1 MKKYFNCF
9 GALICASIVIFTSC
23 NNDNSNEG
31 NNLFANERLVSE
43 IVCYYQDEY
52 ESFRVLFEYNDN
64 NQVDRV
70 LYFEEGDCEEV
81 QDFFYYSDHIR
92 VSYEDGY
99 YVDVW
104 LNDKGYVSNVTEEDF
119 EDYYEYDSNDRL
131 SKVIVYAYDEVE
143 YFTRFSWFDEN
154 VISVVDTGGDIYE
167 MEYNQYDH
175 SRINIDLNNFIAMYV
190 LDSDYD
196 GFWEVWPLK
205 VAGKVS
211 KNYMVSQFMD
221 WEDGQQISK
230 LDWTFVGRY
239 PTKCCISVI
248 TKYDEDEDGVFD
260 EINEY
265 DDVLTIYIKYCD

>member
-23 NNDNSNEG
+23 NNDNSSEG

-52 ESFRVLFEYNDN
+52 QPFRALFEYNDS

-70 LYFEEGDCEEV
+70 LYFEEGDCVEV
-81 QDFFYYSDHIR
+81 QDYSYSSDRIR
-92 VSYEDGY
+92 VSSEDGY
-99 YVDVW
+99 YMDVW
-104 LNDKGYVSNVTEEDF
+104 LNDKGYVSNVTEEDVKY
-119 EDYYEYDSNDRL
+119 YYEYDSNDRL
-131 SKVIVYAYDEVE
+131 SKVRCTYDYDEV
-143 YFTRFSWFDEN
+143 YFTRFSWSDEN
-154 VISVVDTGGDIYE
+154 VVSVINSGDIYE

-175 SRINIDLNNFIAMYV
+175 SRINIDLNNFIAIYV
-190 LDSDYD
+190 LDSEYD
-196 GFWEVWPLK
+196 GFWDVWPLK

-221 WEDGQQISK
+221 WGDGQQISK

-248 TKYDEDEDGVFD
+248 SKYDDDEDGVD

-265 DDVLTIYIKYCD
+265 VFTIYIKYCD